1 MTSDYRVT
9 DLDWAKSFRL
19 VPSCFPPI
27 QLFETVADPADLDV
41 VFAIEA
47 MGNPRL
53 RDQVGDLLLVA
64 PDQRISGPDTS
75 PIMAAF
81 THLNPEGSR
90 FSDGS
95 YGVYYAAD
103 RRETAIAEVAYHRAR
118 FLAATHEPPIEV
130 DLRCYQVRVR
140 APLCDVR
147 GGHEK
152 LHDPASYAA
161 SQAFALVLR
170 QEGCAGIVYDS
181 VRKPGAECVALF
193 TPKATVP
200 PAIQTAH
207 ITLCWDGECISD
219 WYVKSDH
226 HRLRT

>member
-1 MTSDYRVT
+1 MSDYLVT
-9 DLDWAKSFRL
+9 GLEWAASFRL
-19 VPSCFPPI
+19 VPSRFPPI
-27 QLFETVADPADLDV
+27 HLFETVADSADLEA
-41 VFAIEA
+41 VFAIER

-53 RDQVGDLLLVA
+53 RDQVGQLMLV
-64 PDQRISGPDTS
+64 PPEDRISGQGTS

-103 RRETAIAEVAYHRAR
+103 QQETAIAEVAHHRAR
-118 FLAATHEPPIEV
+118 FLAATQEPPIEI
-130 DLRCYQVRVR
+130 DLRCYKVGVQ
-140 APLCDVR
+140 AQLCDIR
-147 GGHEK
+147 RDHRD
-152 LHDPASYAA
+152 LHDQASYAA
-161 SQAFALVLR
+161 SQAFALARR
-170 QEGCAGIVYDS
+170 QEGRAGIVYDS

-200 PAIQTAH
+200 PAIQSAH
-207 ITLCWDGECISD
+207 ITLCWNGESISD

-226 HRLRT
+226 HRLSTR

>member
-1 MTSDYRVT
+1 MTTEFRVT
-9 DLDWAKSFRL
+9 ELEWATSFRL

-27 QLFETVADPADLDV
+27 DLFERVADPADLAV

-53 RDQVGDLLLVA
+53 RDQVGDLKLV
-64 PDQRISGPDTS
+64 PPEHRISGPDTA

-81 THLNPEGSR
+81 THVNPAGSR
-90 FSDGS
+90 FSNGS

-118 FLAATHEPPIEV
+118 FLAATQEAPIEV
-130 DLRCYQVRVR
+130 DLRCYQATVR
-140 APLCDVR
+140 AQLCDIR
-147 GGHEK
+147 GIRED
-152 LHDPASYAA
+152 LHDPLSYVA
-161 SQAFALVLR
+161 SQAFALARR
-170 QEGCAGIVYDS
+170 QEGREGIVYDS

-193 TPKATVP
+193 TPRATVP

-207 ITLCWDGECISD
+207 VTLCWDGECISD

-226 HRLRT
+226 HRLRN